1 MPQLIEAVA
10 LEGQNVRVTARDP
23 LPVQPRALAVA
34 AAIRVFD
41 RYPAL
46 DGLTLVV
53 GDTRVTLSRQDVE
66 RLLGPDGFARLKD
79 RDGARELLER
89 AIRDFAG
96 DGTG

>member
-1 MPQLIEAVA
+1 MRQRIEAVA
-10 LEGQNVRVTARDP
+10 LEGQDVRVTARDP

-41 RYPAL
+41 RFPAL
-46 DGLTLVV
+46 DRLTLAV
-53 GDTRVTLSRQDVE
+53 GDARVTVARQDVE

-79 RDGARELLER
+79 RDGAREVLER

>member
-1 MPQLIEAVA
+1 MRQRIEAVA
-10 LEGQNVRVTARDP
+10 LEGQDVRVTARDP
-23 LPVQPRALAVA
+23 LPVQPRALAIA

-41 RYPAL
+41 RFPAL
-46 DGLTLVV
+46 DRLTLAV
-53 GDTRVTLSRQDVE
+53 GDARVTVSRQDVE

-79 RDGARELLER
+79 RDGAREVLER

>member
-1 MPQLIEAVA
+1 MRHVIEAVA
-10 LEGQNVRVTARDP
+10 LEGQNVHVTARDP
-23 LPVQPRALAVA
+23 LPVAARALAVA
-34 AAIRVFD
+34 AAIRVFQ

-46 DGLTLVV
+46 DRLTLAP
-53 GDTRVTLSRQDVE
+53 GEARVTVSRQDVE

-79 RDGARELLER
+79 RDGAREMLER